1 MLELPLIAKSVVSHF
16 LQCVRERKALEPY
29 HASIEA
35 LAVQVSMPFSMDT
48 SPAQY
53 VSFNV
58 FTQFLEGLRKVLPSD
73 VFVSS
78 LLESAQRAA
87 LELDFSNLSDQGFLS
102 LFPFE
107 QWSVE
112 SSPQSLK
119 LSFLVSNSSLNSIE
133 AELFL
138 IVYSHAYFKAQQADI
153 DKPIRYDL
161 VSVSAIT
168 LSELR
173 IQTETPQYLG
183 QTETCISYN
192 PIDLDCSIKALS
204 TATTSAFKV
213 TQALFPYIGR
223 VDVDLVMFGQINR
236 IGKRIIQRALSE
248 EGTTFRTIKE
258 TLSFE
263 FAKRVMTEQDYS
275 VSDIALHLGYADAS
289 QFIRAFK
296 RANGITP
303 HQWRKSNKGM
313 ADGINS

>member
-16 LQCVRERKALEPY
+16 QQCVREDKSLAPY
-29 HASIEA
+29 HATIEA

-48 SPAQY
+48 STAQY

-58 FTQFLEGLRKVLPSD
+58 FTQFLEGVRKVLPSK

-78 LLESAQRAA
+78 LLGSAQRAA
-87 LELDFSNLSDQGFLS
+87 IELDFSNLSAQGFLS

-112 SSPQSLK
+112 SSLQSLK
-119 LSFLVSNSSLNSIE
+119 LSFLVSNSSLNGIE

-138 IVYSHAYFKAQQADI
+138 IVYSHAYFKSQQTDI

-161 VSVSAIT
+161 VSVSASA

-192 PIDLDCSIKALS
+192 PIVRDCSIKAVS
-204 TATTSAFKV
+204 TVTTSTFKV
-213 TQALFPYIGR
+213 AQALLPYIGR

-236 IGKRIIQRALSE
+236 IGKRTIQRALSE

-258 TLSFE
+258 TLCVE
-263 FAKRVMTEQDYS
+263 FAKRVMSEQDYS
-275 VSDIALHLGYADAS
+275 ISDIALHLGYADAS

-296 RANGITP
+296 RSNGITP
-303 HQWRKSNKGM
+303 LQWKKNNKGI
-313 ADGINS
+313 GV

>member
-16 LQCVRERKALEPY
+16 QQCVREDKSLAPY
-29 HASIEA
+29 HAAIEA
-35 LAVQVSMPFSMDT
+35 LAVQVSVPFSMDT
-48 SPAQY
+48 SVAQY

-58 FTQFLEGLRKVLPSD
+58 FTHFLEGLRKVLPSE
-73 VFVSS
+73 VFVSA
-78 LLESAQRAA
+78 LLGSAERAVF
-87 LELDFSNLSDQGFLS
+87 ELDFYNLSAHAFLS

-112 SSPQSLK
+112 SSSQSLK
-119 LSFLVSNSSLNSIE
+119 LSFLVSNSSLNGIE

-138 IVYSHAYFKAQQADI
+138 IVYSHAYFKSQQIDI

-161 VSVSAIT
+161 VSVSASA

-183 QTETCISYN
+183 QNETCISYN
-192 PIDLDCSIKALS
+192 PLDRDCLIKALAM
-204 TATTSAFKV
+204 TTTSTFKV
-213 TQALFPYIGR
+213 TQALLPYIGR

-236 IGKRIIQRALSE
+236 MGKRTIQRALSE
-248 EGTTFRTIKE
+248 EGATFRSIKE
-258 TLSFE
+258 ALSFE

-275 VSDIALHLGYADAS
+275 ISDIALHLGYADAS

-296 RANGITP
+296 RVKWDYTLSMEERP
-303 HQWRKSNKGM
+303 C
-313 ADGINS
+313 

>member
-16 LQCVRERKALEPY
+16 QQCVRQDKSLDPY
-29 HASIEA
+29 HAAIEA
-35 LAVQVSMPFSMDT
+35 LAVQVSMPFAMDA

-53 VSFNV
+53 VSSNV
-58 FTQFLEGLRKVLPSD
+58 FIQFLEGLRKVLPSE

-78 LLESAQRAA
+78 LLGSAQRAA
-87 LELDFSNLSDQGFLS
+87 LELDFPHLSAQDFLS

-112 SSPQSLK
+112 SSSQSLE
-119 LSFLVSNSSLNSIE
+119 LSFLVSNRSLNGIE

-138 IVYSHAYFKAQQADI
+138 IVYSHAYFKSQQIDI

-161 VSVSAIT
+161 VSVSANA

-183 QTETCISYN
+183 QTETCISYS
-192 PIDLDCSIKALS
+192 PIDRDCSIKAVS
-204 TATTSAFKV
+204 TATTSTIKV
-213 TQALFPYIGR
+213 TQALLPYIGR
-223 VDVDLVMFGQINR
+223 VDVDLVSFGQINR
-236 IGKRIIQRALSE
+236 MGKRTIQRALSE

-258 TLSFE
+258 ALSFE

-275 VSDIALHLGYADAS
+275 ISDIALHLGYADAS

-303 HQWRKSNKGM
+303 YQWKK
-313 ADGINS
+313 DHVE

>member
-16 LQCVRERKALEPY
+16 QQRVREDNSLAPY
-29 HASIEA
+29 HAAIEA
-35 LAVQVSMPFSMDT
+35 LAVQVNMPFSMDT

-58 FTQFLEGLRKVLPSD
+58 FTQFLEGVRNILPSE

-78 LLESAQRAA
+78 LLGCAQRAA
-87 LELDFSNLSDQGFLS
+87 LELDFSHLSAQDFLS

-112 SSPQSLK
+112 SSSQSLK
-119 LSFLVSNSSLNSIE
+119 LSFLVSNSSLNGIE

-138 IVYSHAYFKAQQADI
+138 IVYSHAYFKSQQTDI

-161 VSVSAIT
+161 VSVSANA

-183 QTETCISYN
+183 QIETCISYS
-192 PIDLDCSIKALS
+192 PIDRDYSIKAVS
-204 TATTSAFKV
+204 TATTSTFKV
-213 TQALFPYIGR
+213 TQALLPYIGR

-236 IGKRIIQRALSE
+236 IGKRTIQRALSE

-258 TLSFE
+258 ALSFE
-263 FAKRVMTEQDYS
+263 FAKRVMTEQDHS
-275 VSDIALHLGYADAS
+275 ISDIALHLGYADAS

-303 HQWRKSNKGM
+303 YQWKKGHVE
-313 ADGINS
+313 

>member
-16 LQCVRERKALEPY
+16 QQCVRQDKSLAPY
-29 HASIEA
+29 HAAIEA

-53 VSFNV
+53 VSFNL
-58 FTQFLEGLRKVLPSD
+58 FTQFLEGLRKVLPSE

-78 LLESAQRAA
+78 LLGSAQRAA
-87 LELDFSNLSDQGFLS
+87 IELDFSNLSAQGFLS

-112 SSPQSLK
+112 SSSQSLK
-119 LSFLVSNSSLNSIE
+119 LSFLVSNSSLNGIE

-138 IVYSHAYFKAQQADI
+138 IVYSHAYFKTQQIDI

-161 VSVSAIT
+161 VSVSANA

-192 PIDLDCSIKALS
+192 PIDRDCSIKAVS
-204 TATTSAFKV
+204 TATTSTFKV
-213 TQALFPYIGR
+213 TQALLPYIGR
-223 VDVDLVMFGQINR
+223 VDVDLVSFGQINR
-236 IGKRIIQRALSE
+236 TGKRTIQRALSE

-258 TLSFE
+258 ALSFE

-275 VSDIALHLGYADAS
+275 ISDIALHLGYADAS

-303 HQWRKSNKGM
+303 YQWKKGHVER
-313 ADGINS
+313 

>member
-16 LQCVRERKALEPY
+16 QQCVREDKSLAPY
-29 HASIEA
+29 HAAIEA
-35 LAVQVSMPFSMDT
+35 LAVQVSVPFSMDT
-48 SPAQY
+48 SAAQY

-58 FTQFLEGLRKVLPSD
+58 FTHFLEGLRKVLPSE
-73 VFVSS
+73 VFVFV
-78 LLESAQRAA
+78 LLGSAERAVF
-87 LELDFSNLSDQGFLS
+87 ELDFYNLSAHAFLS

-112 SSPQSLK
+112 SSSQSLK
-119 LSFLVSNSSLNSIE
+119 LSFQVSNSSLNGIE

-161 VSVSAIT
+161 VSVSASA

-192 PIDLDCSIKALS
+192 PLDRDCSIKALAM
-204 TATTSAFKV
+204 TTTSTFKV
-213 TQALFPYIGR
+213 TQALLPYIGR

-236 IGKRIIQRALSE
+236 MGKRRIQRALSE
-248 EGTTFRTIKE
+248 EGTTFRSIKE
-258 TLSFE
+258 ALSFE

-275 VSDIALHLGYADAS
+275 ISDIALHLGYADAS
-289 QFIRAFK
+289 QFIRSFK
-296 RANGITP
+296 RVNGITP
-303 HQWRKSNKGM
+303 YQWKKGHVK
-313 ADGINS
+313 

>member
-1 MLELPLIAKSVVSHF
+1 
-16 LQCVRERKALEPY
+16 
-29 HASIEA
+29 
-35 LAVQVSMPFSMDT
+35 
-48 SPAQY
+48 
-53 VSFNV
+53 
-58 FTQFLEGLRKVLPSD
+58 
-73 VFVSS
+73 VFVSA
-78 LLESAQRAA
+78 LLGSAQRAA
-87 LELDFSNLSDQGFLS
+87 LELDFPHLSAQGFLS

-112 SSPQSLK
+112 SSSQSLK
-119 LSFLVSNSSLNSIE
+119 LSFLVSNSSLNGIE

-138 IVYSHAYFKAQQADI
+138 IVYSHAYFKSQQTDI

-161 VSVSAIT
+161 VSVSASA

-192 PIDLDCSIKALS
+192 PIDRDCSIKAL
-204 TATTSAFKV
+204 ATTTTSTFKV
-213 TQALFPYIGR
+213 TQALLPYIGR

-236 IGKRIIQRALSE
+236 MGKRTIQRALSE

-258 TLSFE
+258 ALSFE

-275 VSDIALHLGYADAS
+275 ISDIALHLGYADAS

-303 HQWRKSNKGM
+303 YQWKKGHVER
-313 ADGINS
+313 

>member
-16 LQCVRERKALEPY
+16 QQCVREDKSLAPY
-29 HASIEA
+29 HAAIEA
-35 LAVQVSMPFSMDT
+35 LAVQVNMPFSMDT

-58 FTQFLEGLRKVLPSD
+58 FTQFLEGLRKVLPSE

-78 LLESAQRAA
+78 LLGSAQRAA
-87 LELDFSNLSDQGFLS
+87 IELDFSNLSAQGFLS

-112 SSPQSLK
+112 SSSQSSK
-119 LSFLVSNSSLNSIE
+119 LSFLVSNSSLNGIE

-138 IVYSHAYFKAQQADI
+138 IVYSHAYFKSQLFDI
-153 DKPIRYDL
+153 EKPIRYDL
-161 VSVSAIT
+161 VSVSASA

-183 QTETCISYN
+183 QTEACISYN
-192 PIDLDCSIKALS
+192 PIGRDCSIKAL
-204 TATTSAFKV
+204 ATTTTSTFKV
-213 TQALFPYIGR
+213 TQALLPYIGR

-236 IGKRIIQRALSE
+236 IGKRTIQRALSE

-275 VSDIALHLGYADAS
+275 ISDIALHLGYADAS

-303 HQWRKSNKGM
+303 LQWKKGYVE
-313 ADGINS
+313 

>member
-16 LQCVRERKALEPY
+16 QQSVREDKSLTPY
-29 HASIEA
+29 HAAIEA

-58 FTQFLEGLRKVLPSD
+58 FTQFLEELRKVLPSE

-78 LLESAQRAA
+78 LLGCAQRAA
-87 LELDFSNLSDQGFLS
+87 LELDFFNLLAQDFLS

-112 SSPQSLK
+112 SSSQSLK
-119 LSFLVSNSSLNSIE
+119 LSFLVSNSSLNGIE

-138 IVYSHAYFKAQQADI
+138 IVYSHAYFKSQQTDI

-161 VSVSAIT
+161 VSVSTSA

-192 PIDLDCSIKALS
+192 PIDRDCSIKAVS
-204 TATTSAFKV
+204 TATTSTFKV
-213 TQALFPYIGR
+213 TQALLPYIGR
-223 VDVDLVMFGQINR
+223 VDVDLVSFGQINR
-236 IGKRIIQRALSE
+236 MRKRTIQRALSE

-263 FAKRVMTEQDYS
+263 FAKRVMTQQDYS
-275 VSDIALHLGYADAS
+275 ISDIALHLGYADAS

-303 HQWRKSNKGM
+303 LQWKKINKGI
-313 ADGINS
+313 GV

>member
-16 LQCVRERKALEPY
+16 QQCVREDKSLAPY
-29 HASIEA
+29 HAAIEA

-58 FTQFLEGLRKVLPSD
+58 FTQFLEGMRKVLPSE
-73 VFVSS
+73 VFVSV
-78 LLESAQRAA
+78 LLGCAQRAA
-87 LELDFSNLSDQGFLS
+87 FDLDFSNLSAQDFLS

-112 SSPQSLK
+112 SSSQLLK
-119 LSFLVSNSSLNSIE
+119 LSFLVSNSSLNGIE

-138 IVYSHAYFKAQQADI
+138 IVYSHAYFKSQQIDI

-161 VSVSAIT
+161 VSVSASA

-192 PIDLDCSIKALS
+192 PIDRDCSIKAL
-204 TATTSAFKV
+204 ATTTTSTFKV
-213 TQALFPYIGR
+213 TQALLPYIGR

-236 IGKRIIQRALSE
+236 MGKRTIQRALSE

-275 VSDIALHLGYADAS
+275 ISDIALHLGYADAS

-303 HQWRKSNKGM
+303 LQWKKNNKGI
-313 ADGINS
+313 GV

>member
-1 MLELPLIAKSVVSHF
+1 MLELPLIAKSVVSYF
-16 LQCVRERKALEPY
+16 QQCVREDKSLAPY
-29 HASIEA
+29 HAAIEA
-35 LAVQVSMPFSMDT
+35 LAVQVSMPFAMDA

-58 FTQFLEGLRKVLPSD
+58 FIQFLEGLRKVLPSE
-73 VFVSS
+73 VFVSA
-78 LLESAQRAA
+78 LLGSAQRAA
-87 LELDFSNLSDQGFLS
+87 LELDFSNLSAQDFLS

-112 SSPQSLK
+112 SSSQLLK
-119 LSFLVSNSSLNSIE
+119 LSFLVSNSSLNGIE

-138 IVYSHAYFKAQQADI
+138 IVYSHAYFKSQQTDI

-161 VSVSAIT
+161 VSVSAST

-183 QTETCISYN
+183 QSETCISYS
-192 PIDLDCSIKALS
+192 PIDRDCSIKAVS
-204 TATTSAFKV
+204 TATTSTFKV
-213 TQALFPYIGR
+213 TQALLPYIGR
-223 VDVDLVMFGQINR
+223 VDVDLVSFSQINR
-236 IGKRIIQRALSE
+236 MGKRTIQRALSE

-258 TLSFE
+258 ALSFE

-275 VSDIALHLGYADAS
+275 ISDIALHLGYADAS

-303 HQWRKSNKGM
+303 YQWKKGHV
-313 ADGINS
+313 G

>member
-16 LQCVRERKALEPY
+16 QQCVREDKSLAPY
-29 HASIEA
+29 HAAIEA

-58 FTQFLEGLRKVLPSD
+58 FTQFLEGMRKVLPSE
-73 VFVSS
+73 VFVSV
-78 LLESAQRAA
+78 LLGCAQRAA
-87 LELDFSNLSDQGFLS
+87 FELDFSNLLARDFLS

-112 SSPQSLK
+112 SSSLSLK
-119 LSFLVSNSSLNSIE
+119 LSFLVSNSSLNGIE

-138 IVYSHAYFKAQQADI
+138 IVYSHAYFKSQQTDI

-161 VSVSAIT
+161 VSVSASA

-183 QTETCISYN
+183 KSETCISYS
-192 PIDLDCSIKALS
+192 PIDRDCSIKAVS
-204 TATTSAFKV
+204 TVTTSTFKV
-213 TQALFPYIGR
+213 AQALLPYIGR
-223 VDVDLVMFGQINR
+223 VDVDLVSFGQINR
-236 IGKRIIQRALSE
+236 IGKRTIQRALNE

-275 VSDIALHLGYADAS
+275 ISDIALHLGYADAS

-296 RANGITP
+296 RSNGITP
-303 HQWRKSNKGM
+303 LQWKKNNKSIG
-313 ADGINS
+313 DGIKL

>member
-16 LQCVRERKALEPY
+16 QQCVREDKSLDPY
-29 HASIEA
+29 HAAIKA
-35 LAVQVSMPFSMDT
+35 LADQVSMPFSVDT

-58 FTQFLEGLRKVLPSD
+58 FTQFLEGVRNILPSE
-73 VFVSS
+73 VFVSA
-78 LLESAQRAA
+78 LLGSAQRAA
-87 LELDFSNLSDQGFLS
+87 LELDFSNLSAQGFLS

-112 SSPQSLK
+112 SSSQSLK
-119 LSFLVSNSSLNSIE
+119 LSFLVSNSSLNGIE

-138 IVYSHAYFKAQQADI
+138 IVYSHAYFKSQQTDI

-161 VSVSAIT
+161 VSASAST

-183 QTETCISYN
+183 QSETCISYN
-192 PIDLDCSIKALS
+192 SIGRDCSIKAVS
-204 TATTSAFKV
+204 TATTSTFKV
-213 TQALFPYIGR
+213 TQTLLPYIGR
-223 VDVDLVMFGQINR
+223 VDIDLVSFGQINR
-236 IGKRIIQRALSE
+236 MGKRTIQRALSE

-258 TLSFE
+258 ALSFE

-275 VSDIALHLGYADAS
+275 ISDIALHLGYADAS

-303 HQWRKSNKGM
+303 YQWKKGHV
-313 ADGINS
+313 G

>member
-16 LQCVRERKALEPY
+16 QQCVREDKSLAPY
-29 HASIEA
+29 HAAIEA

-58 FTQFLEGLRKVLPSD
+58 FTQFLEGMRKVLPSE
-73 VFVSS
+73 VFVSV
-78 LLESAQRAA
+78 LLGCAQRAA
-87 LELDFSNLSDQGFLS
+87 FELDFSNLLARDFLS

-112 SSPQSLK
+112 SSSLSLK
-119 LSFLVSNSSLNSIE
+119 LSFLVSNSSLNGIE

-138 IVYSHAYFKAQQADI
+138 IVYSHAYFKSQQTDI

-161 VSVSAIT
+161 VSVSASA

-183 QTETCISYN
+183 KSETCISYN
-192 PIDLDCSIKALS
+192 PIDRDCSIKAVS
-204 TATTSAFKV
+204 TATTSTFKV
-213 TQALFPYIGR
+213 TQALLPYIGR

-236 IGKRIIQRALSE
+236 IGKRTIQRALSE

-258 TLSFE
+258 TLCVE

-275 VSDIALHLGYADAS
+275 ISDIALHLGYADAS

-303 HQWRKSNKGM
+303 LQWKKNNKGI
-313 ADGINS
+313 GV

>member
-16 LQCVRERKALEPY
+16 QQCVREDKSLAPY
-29 HASIEA
+29 HATIEA

-48 SPAQY
+48 STAQY

-58 FTQFLEGLRKVLPSD
+58 FTQFLEGVRKVLPSK

-78 LLESAQRAA
+78 LLGSAQRAA
-87 LELDFSNLSDQGFLS
+87 IELDFSNLSAQGFLS

-112 SSPQSLK
+112 SSLQSLK
-119 LSFLVSNSSLNSIE
+119 LSFLVSNSSLNGIE

-138 IVYSHAYFKAQQADI
+138 IVYSHAYFKSQQTDI

-161 VSVSAIT
+161 VSVSASA

-192 PIDLDCSIKALS
+192 PIVRDCSIKAVS
-204 TATTSAFKV
+204 TVTTSTFKV
-213 TQALFPYIGR
+213 AQALLPYIGR

-236 IGKRIIQRALSE
+236 IGKRTIQRALSE

-275 VSDIALHLGYADAS
+275 ISDIALHLGYADAS

-303 HQWRKSNKGM
+303 LQWKKINKGI
-313 ADGINS
+313 GV

>member
-1 MLELPLIAKSVVSHF
+1 MLELPLIAKSVVSYF
-16 LQCVRERKALEPY
+16 QQCVREDKSLAPY
-29 HASIEA
+29 HAAIEA
-35 LAVQVSMPFSMDT
+35 LAVQVSMPFSMDA

-58 FTQFLEGLRKVLPSD
+58 FTQFLEGLRKVLPSE

-78 LLESAQRAA
+78 LLGSAQRAA
-87 LELDFSNLSDQGFLS
+87 LELDFSNLSDQDFLS

-112 SSPQSLK
+112 SSSQLLK
-119 LSFLVSNSSLNSIE
+119 LSFLVSNSSLNGIE

-138 IVYSHAYFKAQQADI
+138 IVYSHAYFKSQQIDI

-161 VSVSAIT
+161 VSVSANA

-183 QTETCISYN
+183 QTETCISYS
-192 PIDLDCSIKALS
+192 PIDRDCSIKAVS
-204 TATTSAFKV
+204 TATTSTIKV
-213 TQALFPYIGR
+213 TQALLPYIGR
-223 VDVDLVMFGQINR
+223 VDVDLVSFGQINR
-236 IGKRIIQRALSE
+236 MGKRTIQRALSE

-258 TLSFE
+258 ALSFE

-275 VSDIALHLGYADAS
+275 ISDIALHLGYADAS

-303 HQWRKSNKGM
+303 YQWKKGHVE
-313 ADGINS
+313 

>member
-16 LQCVRERKALEPY
+16 QQCVREDKSLDPY
-29 HASIEA
+29 HAAIKA
-35 LAVQVSMPFSMDT
+35 LADQVSMPFSMDT

-58 FTQFLEGLRKVLPSD
+58 FTQFLEGVRNILPSE

-78 LLESAQRAA
+78 LLGSAQRAA
-87 LELDFSNLSDQGFLS
+87 IELDFSNLSAQGFLS

-112 SSPQSLK
+112 SSSQSLK
-119 LSFLVSNSSLNSIE
+119 LSFLVSNSSLNGIE

-138 IVYSHAYFKAQQADI
+138 IVYSHAYFKSQQTDI

-161 VSVSAIT
+161 VSVSASA

-173 IQTETPQYLG
+173 VQTETPQYLG

-192 PIDLDCSIKALS
+192 PIVRDCSIKAL
-204 TATTSAFKV
+204 ATTTTSTFKV
-213 TQALFPYIGR
+213 TQALLPYIGR

-236 IGKRIIQRALSE
+236 MGKRTIQRALSE

-258 TLSFE
+258 ALSFE

-275 VSDIALHLGYADAS
+275 ISDIALHLGYADAS

-303 HQWRKSNKGM
+303 LSMEERPC
-313 ADGINS
+313 

>member
-1 MLELPLIAKSVVSHF
+1 MLEVPLIAKSVVSHF
-16 LQCVRERKALEPY
+16 QQCVREDKSLVPY
-29 HASIEA
+29 HAAIEA
-35 LAVQVSMPFSMDT
+35 LAVQVNMPFSMDT

-53 VSFNV
+53 VPFNV
-58 FTQFLEGLRKVLPSD
+58 FTQFLEGLRNILPSE

-78 LLESAQRAA
+78 LLGSAQRAA
-87 LELDFSNLSDQGFLS
+87 LELDFSNLSAQGFLS

-112 SSPQSLK
+112 LFSQSLK
-119 LSFLVSNSSLNSIE
+119 LSFLVPNRSLNGIE

-138 IVYSHAYFKAQQADI
+138 IVYSHAYFKSQQTDI
-153 DKPIRYDL
+153 DKPVRYDL
-161 VSVSAIT
+161 VSVSASA

-183 QTETCISYN
+183 QSETCISYN
-192 PIDLDCSIKALS
+192 PIDRDCSIKAVS
-204 TATTSAFKV
+204 TATTSTYKV
-213 TQALFPYIGR
+213 TQALLPYIGR

-236 IGKRIIQRALSE
+236 MGKRIIQRALSE

-263 FAKRVMTEQDYS
+263 FAKRVMTIQDYS
-275 VSDIALHLGYADAS
+275 ISDIALHLGYADAS

-303 HQWRKSNKGM
+303 YQWKKGHVE
-313 ADGINS
+313 

>member
-1 MLELPLIAKSVVSHF
+1 MFELPLIAKSVVSHF
-16 LQCVRERKALEPY
+16 QQCGREDKSLVPY
-29 HASIEA
+29 HAAIEA
-35 LAVQVSMPFSMDT
+35 LAVQVNMPFSMDT

-58 FTQFLEGLRKVLPSD
+58 FTQFLEGVRNILPSE

-78 LLESAQRAA
+78 LLGCAQRAA
-87 LELDFSNLSDQGFLS
+87 LELDFPHLSAQDFLS

-112 SSPQSLK
+112 SSSQSLE
-119 LSFLVSNSSLNSIE
+119 LSFLVSNSSLNGIE

-138 IVYSHAYFKAQQADI
+138 IVYSHAYFKSQQIDI

-161 VSVSAIT
+161 VSVSANA

-183 QTETCISYN
+183 QTETCISYS
-192 PIDLDCSIKALS
+192 PIDRDCSIKAVS
-204 TATTSAFKV
+204 TATTSTIKV
-213 TQALFPYIGR
+213 TQALLPYIGR
-223 VDVDLVMFGQINR
+223 VDVDLVSFGQINR
-236 IGKRIIQRALSE
+236 MGKRTIQRALSE

-258 TLSFE
+258 ALSFE

-275 VSDIALHLGYADAS
+275 ISDIALHLGYADAS

-303 HQWRKSNKGM
+303 YQWKKGHVE
-313 ADGINS
+313 